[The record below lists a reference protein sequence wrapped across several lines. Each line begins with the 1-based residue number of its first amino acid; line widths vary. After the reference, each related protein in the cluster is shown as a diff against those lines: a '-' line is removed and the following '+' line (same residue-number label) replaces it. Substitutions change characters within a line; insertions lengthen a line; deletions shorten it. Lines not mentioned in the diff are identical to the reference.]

1 MKEGQLQSAVK
12 CLLKQLLK
20 NFSMFIFGQDKF
32 GNSFTLIAKL
42 THRKQ
47 LLYIT
52 KFTIHTKR

>member
-47 LLYIT
+47 LLCIT